1 MRNLA
6 LFLMIGLTA
15 TSALAQ
21 NDDRALLPGAWVS
34 RQGPQLIVYFKF
46 YPNGGVIMEGYQGGD
61 QNSNITGAY
70 SIQESGY
77 YQFDGTTLRF
87 RFDDYEP
94 KGQIA
99 PPGNLGAVNTVQI
112 QFQSENVFI
121 TSDGATYERTM

>member
-1 MRNLA
+1 
-6 LFLMIGLTA
+6 
-15 TSALAQ
+15 
-21 NDDRALLPGAWVS
+21 
-34 RQGPQLIVYFKF
+34 
-46 YPNGGVIMEGYQGGD
+46 MEGYQGGE